1 MFLRKYRDE
10 LLAIEAQPAASLYL
24 PTHVAG
30 RAHTRFYQGSR
41 WTLAEVEGIGLPQGV
56 GAIAGITQHENTLYA
71 APTGRHTG
79 GLDKAQSFGE
89 APEEL
94 RKSELIELLQ
104 RIAAKL
110 HP

>member
-41 WTLAEVEGIGLPQGV
+41 WTFAEVEGIGLPQGV
-56 GAIAGITQHENTLYA
+56 GAIAGITQYENTLYA
-71 APTGRHTG
+71 APSGRIPAGSTRRR
-79 GLDKAQSFGE
+79 AS
-89 APEEL
+89 ARRP
-94 RKSELIELLQ
+94 RNCANRS
-104 RIAAKL
+104 
-110 HP
+110 